1 MDAVRE
7 RLIER
12 GFPCHQ
18 VGAETQ
24 RERGMSTALPAHFAL
39 HVWWARRPLTPSR
52 AAIVASLDS
61 ADTDPETF
69 VRQLGIERVQAL
81 VQGEPWT
88 LGEALRAWVRR
99 EANGAEVLPVDAAVL
114 RALQKED
121 QRRADNRELIDRMIE
136 KDPTL
141 AADPVLTR
149 WAEESK
155 PLPRPWP
162 DEGEMLPVRRVMGDP
177 AWASELIA
185 FTKAHHQHFAGDA
198 YGYSRAFTTSP
209 HQSPTQHTVLD
220 PTAGGGDSTRGTPTG
235 PQGYC
240 Q

>member
-1 MDAVRE
+1 MDIQDQ

-52 AAIVASLDS
+52 AAIVASLED
-61 ADTDPETF
+61 ADTNPETF

-81 VQGEPWT
+81 VHGEPWT
-88 LGEALRAWVRR
+88 PDEALRARVRR
-99 EANGAEVLPVDAAVL
+99 GASGAEGLPVDAAVL

-121 QRRADNRELIDRMIE
+121 DRRADNRRLIDRMIE

-141 AADPVLTR
+141 AADPVLMR

-155 PLPRPWP
+155 PPP
-162 DEGEMLPVRRVMGDP
+162 
-177 AWASELIA
+177 
-185 FTKAHHQHFAGDA
+185 
-198 YGYSRAFTTSP
+198 
-209 HQSPTQHTVLD
+209 
-220 PTAGGGDSTRGTPTG
+220 
-235 PQGYC
+235 
-240 Q
+240 

>member
-1 MDAVRE
+1 MNTQDQ

-39 HVWWARRPLTPSR
+39 HVWWARRPLIPSR
-52 AAIVASLDS
+52 AAVVASLDN

-88 LGEALRAWVRR
+88 LDEALRLRVSRDGS
-99 EANGAEVLPVDAAVL
+99 GAEALPVDAVVL
-114 RALQKED
+114 RALQKAD
-121 QRRADNRELIDRMIE
+121 DRRANNRELIAQMIV

-141 AADPVLTR
+141 AADPVLVR
-149 WAEESK
+149 WSKESK
-155 PLPRPWP
+155 LLPQPWP
-162 DEGEMLPVRRVMGDP
+162 TDGELLPVRRVMGDP
-177 AWASELIA
+177 AHVNARIVFARSEAVKAAVGREIKWAPEDL
-185 FTKAHHQHFAGDA
+185 
-198 YGYSRAFTTSP
+198 YGYSRAFMSSP
-209 HQSPTQHTVLD
+209 SVIP
-220 PTAGGGDSTRGTPTG
+220 AG
-235 PQGYC
+235 
-240 Q
+240 